1 MIFEKLKIEANVDSV
16 EEFIE
21 SYQSQ
26 EKINEDLYETSNSL
40 NDQIEQLQK

>member
-26 EKINEDLYETSNSL
+26 EQINEDLYESSNNL
-40 NDQIEQLQK
+40 ND